1 MASKKIRAPKQI
13 LIKNKKASFDYEFID
28 VYTAGVVL
36 VGTEIKSLRL
46 GKASLVDSYCYLHKG
61 ELWMKNANI
70 SEYFYGSYNNHNA
83 RRERKLLLNKKE
95 LRQLEDYVKTP
106 GVTIVPTKMFIN
118 ERGYAKVGIAVARGK
133 KQFDKRASLRERD
146 DKRAMDRAMKR

>member
-1 MASKKIRAPKQI
+1 
-13 LIKNKKASFDYEFID
+13 
-28 VYTAGVVL
+28 
-36 VGTEIKSLRL
+36 
-46 GKASLVDSYCYLHKG
+46 
-61 ELWMKNANI
+61 MKNANI

-118 ERGYAKVGIAVARGK
+118 ERGYAKVGIAAARGK